1 MEIHDL
7 TASATP
13 WPWCRIM
20 RLTRLIPISILFS
33 LLATSGAAPQSQA
46 PPQDPDLAERACR
59 SAINS
64 WSYGEYG
71 RLYSMGTLQSRAA
84 LSERDF
90 AEEME
95 KVGRKPGLY
104 VTILEVRLA
113 GPFALVKARE
123 SRSQIGAGKGRTLP
137 LRPTTDTPSD
147 RGDHPGNADVSR
159 RGLANQPPS
168 VRGLISVL
176 IGLPIAIALCLPAL
190 LTMERP
196 PRTAKSLLTPGA
208 IRSNSFRCG
217 GRYR

>member
-1 MEIHDL
+1 
-7 TASATP
+7 
-13 WPWCRIM
+13 M

-113 GPFALVKARE
+113 GPFALVKAEVRLE
-123 SRSQIGAGKGRTLP
+123 PGKVAPYHSG
-137 LRPTTDTPSD
+137 
-147 RGDHPGNADVSR
+147 
-159 RGLANQPPS
+159 
-168 VRGLISVL
+168 
-176 IGLPIAIALCLPAL
+176 
-190 LTMERP
+190 RP
-196 PRTAKSLLTPGA
+196 PIPRATEEIIQVTLTYQEGDWR
-208 IRSNSFRCG
+208 INLHQFVGLS
-217 GRYR
+217 RY